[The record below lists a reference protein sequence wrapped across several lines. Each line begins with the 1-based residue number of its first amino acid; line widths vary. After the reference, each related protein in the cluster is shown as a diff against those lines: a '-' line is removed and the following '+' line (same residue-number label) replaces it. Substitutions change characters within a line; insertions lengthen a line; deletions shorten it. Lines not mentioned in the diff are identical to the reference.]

1 MNKNNIPLDY
11 SNGVMFELEKAFWDE
26 RGKGARF
33 RMMNVGK
40 EFYKNNV
47 LPLIKSAEIDN
58 ILLTIGSLLK
68 EKGIVSTVT
77 YNSEDRLLRVSVKGC
92 VHRQVEDQ
100 MVAHGI
106 EPFTCIPANIII
118 MAIEEKLDR
127 QVELAEIKV
136 DEGACQLL
144 LIVFEKRLAVN

>member
-1 MNKNNIPLDY
+1 MNNKNIPLDY

-40 EFYKNNV
+40 EFYKNNI
-47 LPLIKSAEIDN
+47 LPQIKSAEIDD

-77 YNSEDRLLRVSVKGC
+77 YNSEDRLLRVNVKGC

-136 DEGACQLL
+136 DKGACQLL
-144 LIVFEKRLAVN
+144 LIVFEKRPSVN

>member
-1 MNKNNIPLDY
+1 MNNKSIPLDY

-47 LPLIKSAEIDN
+47 LPLIKSGEIDD

-68 EKGIVSTVT
+68 DKGIVSTVT

-100 MVAHGI
+100 MITHGI

-136 DEGACQLL
+136 DEGVCQLL
-144 LIVFEKRLAVN
+144 LIVFEKRPAVN